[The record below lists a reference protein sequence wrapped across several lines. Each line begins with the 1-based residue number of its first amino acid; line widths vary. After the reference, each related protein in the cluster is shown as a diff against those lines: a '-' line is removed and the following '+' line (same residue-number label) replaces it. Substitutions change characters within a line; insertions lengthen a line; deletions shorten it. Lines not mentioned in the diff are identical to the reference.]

1 MEANTTGLEYI
12 IKQIWLYE
20 DLQDVLLL
28 LIQISLSFG
37 DPMPNYLWQ
46 SYSLELLYISPCNA
60 LEVGLLFS
68 LFQQPGPNKFKLSTI
83 EPIYKAKK
91 FKVPPF
97 TI

>member
-20 DLQDVLLL
+20 DLQDVLPL

-46 SYSLELLYISPCNA
+46 SYSLEL
-60 LEVGLLFS
+60 
-68 LFQQPGPNKFKLSTI
+68 
-83 EPIYKAKK
+83 
-91 FKVPPF
+91 F
-97 TI
+97 T